1 MGAEYTAGV
10 GLRKRLTLLIMAPA
24 MESPAT
30 PDDVI
35 GHCAECRTPILR
47 SHPYSWCIE
56 CGTRLPAD
64 INQHLH
70 NPSSRGAVASVAA
83 PIFADPSIFA
93 REVEKELEALE
104 SPRQSLS
111 RNLLVLVG
119 TLVLFSAIESMDAS
133 PAGVVILI
141 VVVFLHEM
149 GHLVAMKV
157 FGYRDVQMFFIP
169 FFGAAVSGIEASPNG
184 TRRAI
189 VALFGPAPGIV
200 FGTVCAV
207 LFHVTGRQVLMDS
220 ARTFLFLNTFN
231 LLPFIPLD
239 GGRYLEAAW
248 FARAPLWRA
257 IFEVIAGIGL
267 AALALATGSFLLGII
282 AFFVL
287 AVVRFSYFSSRL
299 ALQVR
304 TELQAQEGGPAVQ
317 GVQER
322 IPSHIVERLVP
333 LIVAHLDGRESAK
346 TVAAALRNIWHM
358 VWFKPPS
365 VAVSIGLV
373 LLYVACVVVSVLI
386 TFGAE
391 ISFRNAA
398 ASGL

>member
-1 MGAEYTAGV
+1 
-10 GLRKRLTLLIMAPA
+10 
-24 MESPAT
+24 MESHAA

-35 GHCAECRTPILR
+35 GHCTECRTAIAR

-56 CGTRLPAD
+56 CGTKLPAD
-64 INQHLH
+64 INQHLD
-70 NPSSRGAVASVAA
+70 NPSSRGAVASATA
-83 PIFADPSIFA
+83 TSLADPSIFA

-104 SPRQSLS
+104 SPRHTLG
-111 RNLLVLVG
+111 RNLLVLIG
-119 TLVLFSAIESMDAS
+119 TIALFGVIESMDAS
-133 PAGVVILI
+133 PAGVAILI

-169 FFGAAVSGIEASPNG
+169 FFGAAVSGVEASPNG

-200 FGTVCAV
+200 LGALCTV
-207 LFHVTGRQVLMDS
+207 LFHVTGRPVLMDS
-220 ARTFLFLNTFN
+220 ARTFLFLNAFN

-267 AALALATGSFLLGII
+267 AALALATGSILLGII
-282 AFFVL
+282 AVFIL

-304 TELQAQEGGPAVQ
+304 NELQAQEGGPPVQ
-317 GVQER
+317 GAHER
-322 IPSHIVERLVP
+322 IPSQIVERLVP

-346 TVAAALRNIWHM
+346 TVAGALRNIWHM

-365 VAVSIGLV
+365 VAASIGLV
-373 LLYVACVVVSVLI
+373 LLYVACFVVSVLV
-386 TFGAE
+386 TLAAE

-398 ASGL
+398 GPGL